1 MSRWLGLDITPS
13 AVRLALLQSSYRR
26 TTIEALREE
35 RLADHE
41 TRAAAIRVAM
51 TGLRA
56 DAVAS
61 ALHGDR
67 CFVRRLSLP
76 ATAAKELA
84 NVLSFEVESTLP
96 VELDDAVMDHRLLRR
111 HPEDPD
117 NQLSIFCGVAY
128 AEEVRDHIGVVLR
141 GTSHEPQRVGI
152 GALPLSNLGQVI
164 PEIQRPVVA
173 ILDLDDH
180 HADFAVFQ
188 HGEPRFMR
196 CMSRGVSGLPSDR
209 DIIASELR
217 QTVGAWRM
225 QGGPALEAIYV
236 VGSGRATPGLDLFIR
251 GELDIPVLDLPKPS
265 LDGLTP
271 EMTER
276 LPRFAKAISLALGL
290 SRRANDLNLR
300 QGRLEAQQTFQF
312 LRDKTPLLAGLGAAI
327 FVSFGFSVF
336 AEMRA
341 LDNEHAILAQQL
353 GNATQAQFGERVEDP
368 KKAGELLENAIAG
381 KTGDPMPKMDAFDV
395 MIELSNRIPKEMIH
409 DIADFEYNRGE
420 VKIAGVVP
428 AISDANLVKDKM
440 AEHECFKEVNIA
452 RTTQLKNEDKQ
463 KYNLEFKVTCVS
475 DTKPASKSKPKAGA
489 AKTPA
494 KSDAKGDGK

>member
-26 TTIEALREE
+26 TTVEALREE

-41 TRAAAIRVAM
+41 TRAAAIRAAM

-96 VELDDAVMDHRLLRR
+96 VELDDAVMDHRVLRR
-111 HPEDPD
+111 NPDTDPEG
-117 NQLSIFCGVAY
+117 QLSIFCGVAY

-164 PEIQRPVVA
+164 PEIQRAQVA

-196 CMSRGVSGLPSDR
+196 CMSRGVSGLPGDVN
-209 DIIASELR
+209 IIASELR
-217 QTVGAWRM
+217 QTIGAWRM
-225 QGGPALEAIYV
+225 QGGGPVEGIYV
-236 VGSGRATPGLDLFIR
+236 VGSGRATPGLDAFIR
-251 GELDIPVLDLPKPS
+251 AQLDLAVLDLPKPS

-276 LPRFAKAISLALGL
+276 LPRFAKAIALALGL
-290 SRRANDLNLR
+290 SRRASDLNLR

-336 AEMRA
+336 AETRA

-353 GNATQAQFGERVEDP
+353 GNATQAHFGERVEDP
-368 KKAGELLENAIAG
+368 KKANELLENAIAG

-395 MIELSNRIPKEMIH
+395 MIELSNRIPKDMTH

-440 AEHECFKEVNIA
+440 AEHECFKDVNIA

-463 KYNLEFKVTCVS
+463 KYNLEFKVSCAS
-475 DTKPASKSKPKAGA
+475 DTKPAAKPKPKA
-489 AKTPA
+489 KT
-494 KSDAKGDGK
+494 DTKGEGK